1 MLELIK
7 ILVFNDSLSY
17 SQNVK
22 LLYFNYANQIHD
34 KIIGF
39 NLIIISKIKIFNDY
53 SYWLIKNLHKN
64 NKIT

>member
-39 NLIIISKIKIFNDY
+39 NLIIISKIKIFHDY
-53 SYWLIKNLHKN
+53 SY
-64 NKIT
+64 